1 MLTAAPSD
9 PQLISQS
16 APGLSGVLGTDTS
29 GLAAAEDGHGT
40 GVQLAAVAAEVQPIV
55 QISTVSGGL
64 YLPPPPPPVR
74 SLEDMEAEQAEKA
87 KKGAQHTMTAL
98 NGPRTEYSH

>member
-9 PQLISQS
+9 PQLMSQS
-16 APGLSGVLGTDTS
+16 ALGLSEALGTDTS
-29 GLAAAEDGHGT
+29 GLPAAEDGHVM
-40 GVQLAAVAAEVQPIV
+40 GVQLAAVAAEAQPMV
-55 QISTVSGGL
+55 QISTVTGGL

-87 KKGAQHTMTAL
+87 KKGAQHTMTA
-98 NGPRTEYSH
+98 